1 LFFMMWEGGGFTNA
15 ETGEIFGVSHTAV
28 SHTVNK
34 VKGQLETDRHF
45 REKYRLNNSQIKM

>member
-1 LFFMMWEGGGFTNA
+1 MMWEGGGFTNA